1 LLRTKILDT
10 RCWMLDAWEKVRGSI
25 KVEVPPKADQPQPK
39 ADEHAAEKEEA
50 SKEEVKPE
58 PEEKVRGKRTQGAKL
73 QRLQRF

>member
-1 LLRTKILDT
+1 
-10 RCWMLDAWEKVRGSI
+10 MSEEKKNTEAEEPKEETA
-25 KVEVPPKADQPQPK
+25 KVELKVPPKADQPQPK